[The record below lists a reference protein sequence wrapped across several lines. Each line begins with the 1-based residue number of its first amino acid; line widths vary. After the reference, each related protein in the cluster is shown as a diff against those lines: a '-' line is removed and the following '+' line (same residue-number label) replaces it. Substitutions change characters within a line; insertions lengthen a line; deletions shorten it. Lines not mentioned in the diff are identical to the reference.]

1 MDKLMRKIAVVNG
14 YLLFILGL
22 FLPVINGNTRTFTLI
37 GLWVDS
43 LTSGNFSQFW
53 ASQFP
58 VGIEAEIG
66 TGFLLL
72 VILASFLDAVVL
84 TFKKKTRILPM
95 IKNVALFFAFFFL
108 GQFSFFTASPGVLP
122 MPILALLE
130 FLLMRYLEGKE
141 ERDQQYAEQT
151 RKNKAEK
158 LDKKQRLSFKGKYP
172 SLFKQIINKNLLFY
186 RQNLLIL
193 SGANFISYL
202 SIALLIFSYRSFS
215 AGQGQQSIFDK
226 TGLLPI
232 FIESGGI
239 LVLLLIIFLT
249 FINGMYL
256 TFKENHGELW
266 FLLGIRRNTF
276 LWMLIREYL
285 ICVGV
290 AVVCGIIV
298 TLPLVRLDFWSYLL
312 AILIQLFL
320 AVITLG
326 FHQEKTLRLLQFKPK
341 STRKVE
347 RINFRGK
354 TIWLLIGLL
363 FLAITFWWFAR
374 RKSAETYLV
383 LLTLAI
389 GLIGLVNGLLRIF
402 LAKLQKRQD
411 YLQHFLTFNDFTYRF
426 RKSANLIIILILLQ
440 VFSLGF
446 LLPRLATGEMVQ
458 VDQLFPY
465 DIVAKIHNEE
475 LPQLEKVSQKYQADL
490 LTFPMVPITSVD
502 GDSDPEI
509 YGVARPIMYIQG
521 QHVGISETTY
531 QQLRKLVGE
540 KEKPLNLKKDQWHV
554 VYQQGVNISA
564 QPIDWDPGSKEPRL
578 RIGTPLD
585 FYDTNDIDQIFPMRD
600 IKSQERN
607 ILTGMFQRGLQENLI
622 VLADEAFP
630 ETQQQLVL
638 IQSNQAKAM
647 IDDLLFIDQT
657 YASERRWDE
666 KIQPYYWKK
675 QQEVNVKNE
684 NKLEM
689 IVLVFLLTISLLLS
703 FSLLL
708 TKYLGEKDFWT
719 EKQNL
724 LSLLGTREKER
735 RKILNRQLRLFF
747 WLPLIAAGLI
757 SMVFIFI
764 MSTIRFFNPQENLQ
778 FFWRIIIVDSCYAAV
793 WYIVYRMFGNQIM
806 KWVSK

>member
-1 MDKLMRKIAVVNG
+1 MGKLMRKIAIVNG
-14 YLLFILGL
+14 YLLFVLGL
-22 FLPVINGNTRTFTLI
+22 FLPVINGNTGKFTLI
-37 GLWVDS
+37 GLWTES
-43 LTSGNFSQFW
+43 LTSGNFSHFW
-53 ASQFP
+53 TTQFP

-72 VILASFLDAVVL
+72 VIIASFLDAVVL
-84 TFKKKTRILPM
+84 TFRKKTKILPM
-95 IKNVALFFAFFFL
+95 IKNVALFFAIFFL

-151 RKNKAEK
+151 RNNKAEK
-158 LDKKQRLSFKGKYP
+158 LDKEQRLAFKGKYP
-172 SLFKQIINKNLLFY
+172 SLFKQIINKNLFFY

-193 SGANFISYL
+193 SAANFVSYL

-215 AGQGQQSIFDK
+215 AGQSQQSIFDK

-266 FLLGIRRNTF
+266 FLLGIRRKTF

-290 AVVCGIIV
+290 SVVVGIIV
-298 TLPLVRLDFWSYLL
+298 TLPLIRLDFWTYLL

-341 STRKVE
+341 STQKVA

-354 TIWLLIGLL
+354 IIWLLIGLL
-363 FLAITFWWFAR
+363 FLGITFWWFAR

-383 LLTLAI
+383 LITLAI
-389 GLIGLVNGLLRIF
+389 GLIGLVNGLLKIF
-402 LAKLQKRQD
+402 IAWLQKRRD

-426 RKSANLIIILILLQ
+426 RKSANLIIILFLLQ

-446 LLPRLATGEMVQ
+446 LLPRLITGEMVQ

-475 LPQLEKVSQKYQADL
+475 LPQLEKISQKYQGNL

-521 QHVGISETTY
+521 QQIGISETTY
-531 QQLRKLVGE
+531 QKLRKLVGE
-540 KEKPLNLKKDQWHV
+540 KEQPLNLKRNQWHV
-554 VYQQGVNISA
+554 VYQQGINVSA

-585 FYDTNDIDQIFPMRD
+585 FYDTNDIDRIFPMRD

-607 ILTGMFQRGLQENLI
+607 ILTGMFQRGLQENLV

-630 ETQQQLVL
+630 KTQQKLVL
-638 IQSNQAKAM
+638 IQTNHGKKMVDELQ
-647 IDDLLFIDQT
+647 FIDQK
-657 YASERRWDE
+657 YASDRRWDE
-666 KIQPYYWKK
+666 KIQPYYWKD
-675 QQEVNVKNE
+675 QQEIDVKNE
-684 NKLEM
+684 NNLEM
-689 IVLVFLLTISLLLS
+689 IVLVFLLVISLLLS

-724 LSLLGTREKER
+724 LLLLGAREKER
-735 RKILNRQLRLFF
+735 RKILNQQLRLFF
-747 WLPLIAAGLI
+747 WLPLIMAGLI
-757 SMVFIFI
+757 GIVFIFI
-764 MSTIRFFNPQENLQ
+764 MTNIRFFNQQESLQ

-793 WYIVYRMFGNQIM
+793 WYLVYRVFGNQIM